1 MLISHNIPIG
11 NVRKLVPNYF
21 DIEKYVLHF
30 ENLQF
35 YLRLGRKL
43 KKTHCL
49 KPYVEFNKKR
59 IKGKKIGGKDGEALC
74 KLTNNAVYGKIMENM
89 KNRIDA
95 KLVSNKNDY
104 FNWTS
109 KPSYMS
115 QEIFDNDLAAIC
127 KNKVTITLNKPA
139 YVRMRI
145 LKLNRGLM
153 YKLHLIT
160 LKINMVA
167 TEGCYSQ
174 TPTV

>member
-1 MLISHNIPIG
+1 MLSST
-11 NVRKLVPNYF
+11 
-21 DIEKYVLHF
+21 
-30 ENLQF
+30 Q
-35 YLRLGRKL
+35 
-43 KKTHCL
+43 
-49 KPYVEFNKKR
+49 KR
-59 IKGKKIGGKDGEALC
+59 IEAKKIGGKDGEALC
-74 KLTNNAVYGKIMENM
+74 KLTNNAVYGKIMENV

-115 QEIFDNDLAAIC
+115 QKIFDNDLAAIC
-127 KNKVTITLNKPA
+127 KNKVTLTINKPA

-145 LKLNRGLM
+145 LKLNRELM

-167 TEGCYSQ
+167 TQDCYSQ